1 MPSSVE
7 RRGSIGRYCHASV
20 RGCVDRFSRTSND
33 SGNVRRPTAPTPR
46 AMVCKVFHEVFS
58 VFCMLVLP
66 SKLWNISP
74 FLGEMPGTHDETGSI
89 GRACQDH
96 TAA

>member
-7 RRGSIGRYCHASV
+7 RRGSIGRYFHASV
-20 RGCVDRFSRTSND
+20 RGCVACFSRTSSA
-33 SGNVRRPTAPTPR
+33 SGTVRRLAAPTPR
-46 AMVCKVFHEVFS
+46 AIVRKVLCAAFS

-66 SKLWNISP
+66 SKLWNGSP

-89 GRACQDH
+89 GKACQDH